1 MMNKAKRKEKCERAL
16 YDSFM
21 SLFRENTEIKTP
33 EQRIANIET
42 MIKLYLILF
51 QKKELAEENLREFIH
66 TDINGTT
73 RKWVDDGSG
82 WKEI

>member
-1 MMNKAKRKEKCERAL
+1 MMNKAELKEECDRAL

-21 SLFRENTEIKTP
+21 SLFRKNTEIKTP

-51 QKKELAEENLREFIH
+51 QKKELAEETLSTFIH
-66 TDINGTT
+66 TDIDGTT
-73 RKWVDDGSG
+73 RKWVNYVDG
-82 WKEI
+82 WKRM